1 MFEIAGIIGTR
12 VNPGR
17 VEEGK
22 RLSCPG
28 QAELSPSSPLQSPAL
43 CITIRWQRGL
53 ARPFV
58 LRECQAAPAPLR
70 WWLDVAWGKKRV
82 LRLFFE
88 GREVG
93 SPPRAERVLF
103 VLQLG
108 WSKCSSR
115 GERGEAVAEGA
126 AGQDE
131 ELRR

>member
-1 MFEIAGIIGTR
+1 M
-12 VNPGR
+12 
-17 VEEGK
+17 
-22 RLSCPG
+22 
-28 QAELSPSSPLQSPAL
+28 
-43 CITIRWQRGL
+43 
-53 ARPFV
+53 
-58 LRECQAAPAPLR
+58 
-70 WWLDVAWGKKRV
+70 GKKTSFET
-82 LRLFFE
+82 FFE

-108 WSKCSSR
+108 WSKRSSR